1 MNSNYRQNNFIDQV
15 QGITRNNQAQNE
27 QQFKQAPIFQSPTQ
41 NPYLIGNP
49 NIPNIQLN
57 QNQNQQNYP
66 IQRNSHQSNNSGNA
80 SVVSQDQ
87 QMMQMFNNMMN
98 FFVEKG
104 MVDPKQLNQMTPR
117 TKNNIEQMYRQEQQN
132 YFMQQMQSIN
142 NFYQQLNTQNTYD
155 PQDYQQQVSRKDA
168 NIQQRQPHLYQP
180 FQQSGQKQQQQ
191 FHGNNEMNYY
201 LKNIQSPSQN
211 KNQNYYQQMQQMYGQ
226 NLANQSL
233 DNVSSISGGEQNNNY
248 IPNPMNYNIN
258 GSNIYQNPHFINLNN
273 SLEQQLQYQNYMK
286 NGSPTSNNQIY
297 NYNYNQGK
305 PQNIDKQERAP
316 DYANSNGQ
324 RLNTVEEGDVDRNMY
339 KQQEQ
344 QRYQQYLI
352 QQMQEQQQQNQ
363 KQRRLLD
370 YDEIFNLSSN
380 QGDSL
385 ANTQNMAN
393 TQQNMASHYDNMQI
407 NTKYHQDNLKANQ
420 NPHQVE
426 QGQQSLRDF
435 DDQPIHSMGATKNFE
450 ELIEEEMK
458 KNNLKYEDRFLN
470 TEQEKIQK
478 KRGDTP
484 QFREG
489 SVGNTSKRN
498 KTESPQRFLKQGE
511 GKGGRT
517 TSVSHKDKN
526 SKKSGSKKRKQDSID
541 ESLQFQKFEEILQ
554 EISEKKT
561 DISTDDILK
570 IQQEEQNIIEI
581 RGEKVRLDNIEIS
594 EQLEKVLITKYVN
607 NKIDDLNFY
616 IKKFQA
622 SYQKARVFKQ
632 NYEENIKK
640 FDFMK
645 QNFEEKMKKERSEFE
660 DYKAEQKKLIEAEYR
675 LVKKI
680 QQEKLAQASTSQK
693 PKDSSA
699 DRDEEGTMKSLLRY
713 KEEVKS
719 LRDKLGRLQF
729 DSKKKIEEL
738 HLSLNNT
745 IKDNRKL
752 RKELNVLKKQLEQCE
767 DLKYIV
773 SPAQTIKEDPSED
786 QDKSSNEREKSQER
800 KGLSQDQIRMQ
811 ESNNGKIQ
819 QIQQNGKLDKKN
831 QKNRQPSPPS
841 SISNIS
847 ALKKQSEKIN
857 ESTERISNQAKK
869 EVEKQTEIK
878 QTSNGKQS
886 EISAKK
892 GQKLSENLKEQ
903 TSKLKSLINPKINNY
918 KTPKLNE
925 EQKQQNPP
933 QEQNEVKEQ
942 KKNIPRQQ
950 PSSGSKNEAKPS
962 QNGQQAQQQVQQ
974 DKNNNNNTNSN
985 VKPSQVK
992 KTPLSRYQSLKQF
1005 TIEEIGKNIDIS
1017 EFKYSTNKYYI
1028 KYQQFQDQTKK
1039 PQHVEN
1045 NKDGSITSTYEKGIK
1060 EIVYKNKTR
1069 QVSFIDGYQ
1078 IVIFPTGDIKQV
1090 FPNNIEQYFFSSN
1103 QATQTTLLEGQTIV
1117 LFSNNQIELTLQN
1130 GAKQIRYPEGIMKI
1144 NEQNGDEKL
1153 IYPNGIVEVINA
1165 KKIKTIKY
1173 PDGSSKTVYP
1183 DNTVVQGDDLE
1194 QN

>member
-1 MNSNYRQNNFIDQV
+1 MNSNYRQNNFIDQA
-15 QGITRNNQAQNE
+15 QGLVRNNQAQND
-27 QQFKQAPIFQSPTQ
+27 QQFKQVPIFQSPTS

-80 SVVSQDQ
+80 SVVSSDQ

-132 YFMQQMQSIN
+132 YFMQQMHSIN
-142 NFYQQLNTQNTYD
+142 NFYQQLNTQKTYD
-155 PQDYQQQVSRKDA
+155 PQDYQQHPSRKDA
-168 NIQQRQPHLYQP
+168 NQQQRFSHLYQP
-180 FQQSGQKQQQQ
+180 FQHSGQKQLQQ
-191 FHGNNEMNYY
+191 FQGNEMNYY
-201 LKNIQSPSQN
+201 LKNIQSPSSN
-211 KNQNYYQQMQQMYGQ
+211 KNQNYQQQIQQMYGQ

-233 DNVSSISGGEQNNNY
+233 DNVSSISGGEQSNNY

-258 GSNIYQNPHFINLNN
+258 GSNVYQNQHFINLNN

-286 NGSPTSNNQIY
+286 NGSPISNNQIY

-305 PQNIDKQERAP
+305 VQNIDKHEKSL
-316 DYANSNGQ
+316 DYTNGNGQ
-324 RLNTVEEGDVDRNMY
+324 RLNTVEEGDTEINMY

-393 TQQNMASHYDNMQI
+393 TQSNVATNYDNMQI

-426 QGQQSLRDF
+426 QGQSLRDF

-470 TEQEKIQK
+470 TGQDNSQK
-478 KRGDTP
+478 RRGDTP

-517 TSVSHKDKN
+517 TSVSIKDKN

-616 IKKFQA
+616 IKKFQTN
-622 SYQKARVFKQ
+622 YQKARVFKQ

-640 FDFMK
+640 FDLMK
-645 QNFEEKMKKERSEFE
+645 QNYEEKMKKERSEFE

-680 QQEKLAQASTSQK
+680 QQEKLSQASTNQK
-693 PKDSSA
+693 QKDSSV

-773 SPAQTIKEDPSED
+773 TPAQTIKEDPSED

-800 KGLSQDQIRMQ
+800 KSLSQDQIKIQ
-811 ESNNGKIQ
+811 EINGKAQYTLQNGKI
-819 QIQQNGKLDKKN
+819 DKSN
-831 QKNRQPSPPS
+831 QKNRQSSPTS
-841 SISNIS
+841 SIHNIPS
-847 ALKKQSEKIN
+847 QKKQSEKIN
-857 ESTERISNQAKK
+857 ESAEGLSNQAKK
-869 EVEKQTEIK
+869 EVEKQIDLK
-878 QTSNGKQS
+878 QTQNGKQS

-892 GQKLSENLKEQ
+892 GQKLSQNLKEQ
-903 TSKLKSLINPKINNY
+903 TSKLKSLINPKSNSY
-918 KTPKLNE
+918 KAPKLSE

-950 PSSGSKNEAKPS
+950 PSSGNKNEAKPQS
-962 QNGQQAQQQVQQ
+962 NGMQTQQ
-974 DKNNNNNTNSN
+974 DKNNNTNTNI
-985 VKPSQVK
+985 KPSQIK
-992 KTPLSRYQSLKQF
+992 KIPLTRYQSLKQF
-1005 TIEEIGKNIDIS
+1005 TIEEIGKNIEIS

-1060 EIVYKNKTR
+1060 EIVYKNKTK
-1069 QVSFIDGYQ
+1069 QVSFVDGYQ

-1130 GAKQIRYPEGIMKI
+1130 GSKQIRYPEGIMKT

-1153 IYPNGIVEVINA
+1153 IYPNGVVEIINS

-1173 PDGSSKTVYP
+1173 PDGTSKTVYP
-1183 DNTVVQGDDLE
+1183 DNTVVEGDELV